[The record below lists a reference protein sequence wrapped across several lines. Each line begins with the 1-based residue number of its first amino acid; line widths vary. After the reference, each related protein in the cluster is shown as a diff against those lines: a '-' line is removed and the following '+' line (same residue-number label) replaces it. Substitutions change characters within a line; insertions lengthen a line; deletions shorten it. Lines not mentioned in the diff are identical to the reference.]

1 MKRLLYLFLPLLI
14 LSLFGCNSERIN
26 SNNFTQYHSEEF
38 VNEKAINN
46 MDIPHI
52 VISFNHSYE
61 IDKSVISEKSTIKEV
76 KEFIK
81 NQRDKTKDY
90 FSQNNKNLFD
100 NMNLE
105 LENEKVYISNY
116 SNCIF
121 IELDVNKSN
130 EYYDELLLKIKS
142 YDYVQSAYYG

>member
-1 MKRLLYLFLPLLI
+1 M
-14 LSLFGCNSERIN
+14 N
-26 SNNFTQYHSEEF
+26 
-38 VNEKAINN
+38 
-46 MDIPHI
+46 
-52 VISFNHSYE
+52 
-61 IDKSVISEKSTIKEV
+61 IKEV